1 MMFWLLI
8 TTRHFS
14 PICGRDAINPIKMPN
29 FDPFLRPDE
38 RQKDHS
44 FVFGDRF
51 VVQFEGILAD

>member
-1 MMFWLLI
+1 MFWLLI
-8 TTRHFS
+8 TTRHFIS
-14 PICGRDAINPIKMPN
+14 ICVRYIINPIKMPN